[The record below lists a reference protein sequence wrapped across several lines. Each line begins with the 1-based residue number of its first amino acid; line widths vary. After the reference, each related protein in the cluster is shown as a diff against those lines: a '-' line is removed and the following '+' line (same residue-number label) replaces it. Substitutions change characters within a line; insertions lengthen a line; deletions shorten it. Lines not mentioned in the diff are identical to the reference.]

1 LVSKANGEWVST
13 SSQEFI
19 TKANIV
25 SRGLLSL
32 GVKPGDKI
40 ALISTTNRT
49 EWNILDLAIL
59 QIGAVNVPIYPT
71 ISESDYKYIFNH
83 AEVKYCFLS
92 DEALFEKA
100 YSVQK
105 EVKSLKRIISF
116 DKIKDC
122 AYWEEVFT
130 LGSDEALQEKVDKIK
145 DKVKPEDL
153 ATIIYT
159 SGTTGVPKGVM
170 LSHNNLVSNVKD
182 TVVGLPF
189 VNDINTVLSF
199 LPVCHVFERM
209 LHYLYIYSG
218 ITIHFAESIEKIADN
233 VKEVQPD
240 FMSVVPRLLEKIYD
254 SIIAKGTEL
263 TGIKKSLFFWAVNVG
278 LAYEP
283 YGRNG
288 WLYEKKLALANKLI
302 FSKWREALGGNLTNM
317 VSGSAALQPR
327 LTKIFTAAGMQ
338 ILEGYGLTETSPVIS
353 VNVYEDGN
361 FKVGTVG
368 KTIANVKVK
377 IGEDGEILVKGPN
390 VMQGYYKDPGKTDEV
405 MTGDYFHTGD
415 KGEIDKEGFL
425 KITGRK
431 KEIFK
436 TSGGKYISPTLLE
449 NEMKQSRFIEQI
461 LVIGEGQK
469 MPAAIVQPNFEF
481 VKEWARRHNVDC
493 GNTPEEM
500 AVNEAVHNRLLE
512 EIEHG
517 NKQFG
522 KWETIKIN
530 EAVHN
535 RLLEEIEHGNKQFG
549 KWETIKMFEMTPE
562 AWTVDN
568 DLLTP
573 TFKPKREVILKTYKH
588 LYDKI
593 YAT

>member
-1 LVSKANGEWVST
+1 MSLEITRIFDFAYYQLDKYNLAKSLVTKANGEWVVT
-13 SSQEFI
+13 SSHEFI
-19 TKANIV
+19 AKANIV
-25 SRGLLSL
+25 SRGLLAL

-40 ALISTTNRT
+40 ALISSTNRT
-49 EWNILDLAIL
+49 EWNILDMALL

-71 ISESDYKYIFNH
+71 ISEADYKYIFNH

-92 DEALFEKA
+92 DKVLFEKA
-100 YSVQK
+100 NAVQK
-105 EVKSLKRIISF
+105 EVKSLKRIFSF

-122 AYWEEVFT
+122 AYWDEVFN
-130 LGSDEALQEKVDKIK
+130 LGSDESLQEKVDKLK
-145 DKVKPEDL
+145 DKVKAEDL

-182 TVVGLPF
+182 TVLGLPF
-189 VNDINTVLSF
+189 LKDINHVLSF

-218 ITIHFAESIEKIADN
+218 VTIYFAESIEKIADN

-254 SIIAKGTEL
+254 SIIAKGTAL
-263 TGIKKSLFFWAVNVG
+263 TGVKKSLFFWAVNVG

-288 WLYEKKLALANKLI
+288 WYYEKKLALANKLI
-302 FSKWREALGGNLTNM
+302 FSKWREALGGNLKNM

-353 VNVYEDGN
+353 VNVYEDEN

-368 KTIANVKVK
+368 KTIANVEVK
-377 IGEDGEILVKGPN
+377 IAEDGEILVKGPN
-390 VMQGYYKDPGKTDEV
+390 VMLGYYKDPKKTEEV
-405 MTGDYFHTGD
+405 MTSDYFHTGD

-469 MPAAIVQPNFEF
+469 MPAAIVQPNYGF
-481 VKEWARRHNVDC
+481 VKEWARRHNVTC

-500 AVNEAVHNRLLE
+500 AVNREVHDR
-512 EIEHG
+512 I
-517 NKQFG
+517 
-522 KWETIKIN
+522 
-530 EAVHN
+530 
-535 RLLEEIEHGNKQFG
+535 LEEIEHGNKQFG

-562 AWTVDN
+562 VWSVDN
-568 DLLTP
+568 ELLTP

-593 YAT
+593 YRL

>member
-1 LVSKANGEWVST
+1 MSIETTRIFDFAYYQLDKYNLAKSLVSKVNGEWIST

-19 TKANIV
+19 AKANIV
-25 SRGLLSL
+25 SRGLLAL

-40 ALISTTNRT
+40 ALISSTNRT
-49 EWNILDLAIL
+49 EWNILDLALL

-100 YSVQK
+100 NAVQK
-105 EVKSLKRIISF
+105 EVKSLKRIFSF

-130 LGSDEALQEKVDKIK
+130 LGSEESLQEKVDALK

-182 TVVGLPF
+182 TVQGLPF
-189 VNDINTVLSF
+189 LKDINNVLSF

-218 ITIHFAESIEKIADN
+218 ITIYFAESIEKIADN

-254 SIIAKGTEL
+254 SIIAKGTAL

-302 FSKWREALGGNLTNM
+302 FSKWRAALGGNLSNM

-353 VNVYEDGN
+353 VNVYENQN

-368 KTIANVKVK
+368 KAIANVEVK
-377 IGEDGEILVKGPN
+377 IAEDGEILVKGPN
-390 VMQGYYKDPGKTDEV
+390 VMLGYYKDAAKTTEV

-469 MPAAIVQPNFEF
+469 MPAAIVQPNYEF
-481 VKEWARRHNVDC
+481 VKEWARRHNVSC

-500 AVNEAVHNRLLE
+500 AVNEAVHNRILE

-522 KWETIKIN
+522 KWETIK
-530 EAVHN
+530 
-535 RLLEEIEHGNKQFG
+535 K
-549 KWETIKMFEMTPE
+549 FEMTPE

-573 TFKPKREVILKTYKH
+573 TFKPKRVVILKTYKH

-593 YAT
+593 YNQ

>member
-1 LVSKANGEWVST
+1 MSIATTRIFDFAYYQLDNYNLSKSLVSKVNGEWVST

-25 SRGLLSL
+25 SRGLLAL
-32 GVKPGDKI
+32 GIKPGDKI
-40 ALISTTNRT
+40 ALISSTNRT
-49 EWNILDLAIL
+49 EWNVLDLALL

-100 YSVQK
+100 NSVK
-105 EVKSLKRIISF
+105 NEVKSLKRIFSF

-130 LGSDEALQEKVDKIK
+130 LGSDQSLQEKVDALK

-182 TVVGLPF
+182 TVLGLPF
-189 VNDINTVLSF
+189 LKDINNVLSF

-218 ITIHFAESIEKIADN
+218 ITIYFAESIEKIADN

-254 SIIAKGTEL
+254 SIIAKGTAL
-263 TGIKKSLFFWAVNVG
+263 TGIKKSLFFWAVDVG

-283 YGRNG
+283 YKRNG
-288 WLYEKKLALANKLI
+288 WYYEKKLALANKLI
-302 FSKWREALGGNLTNM
+302 FSKWREALGGQLHHM

-327 LTKIFTAAGMQ
+327 LTKIFTAAGMR
-338 ILEGYGLTETSPVIS
+338 ILEGYGLTETSPVVS
-353 VNVYEDGN
+353 VNCYEDEN

-368 KTIANVKVK
+368 KAISNVEIKIA
-377 IGEDGEILVKGPN
+377 EDGEILIKGPN
-390 VMQGYYKDPGKTDEV
+390 VMQGYYKDAEKTASV
-405 MTGDYFHTGD
+405 MTEAYFHTGD

-469 MPAAIVQPNFEF
+469 MPAAIVQPNYEF
-481 VKEWARRHNVDC
+481 VKEWARRHNVTC

-500 AVNEAVHNRLLE
+500 AVNEVVHNRILE

-522 KWETIKIN
+522 KWETIK
-530 EAVHN
+530 
-535 RLLEEIEHGNKQFG
+535 K
-549 KWETIKMFEMTPE
+549 FEMTPE

-568 DLLTP
+568 NLLTP

-593 YAT
+593 YGQ

>member
-1 LVSKANGEWVST
+1 MASEITRIFDFAYYQLDKYNLPKALVSKASGEWVST
-13 SSQEFI
+13 SSKEFVA
-19 TKANIV
+19 KANIV

-40 ALISTTNRT
+40 ALISSTNRT
-49 EWNILDLAIL
+49 EWNIMDLAL
-59 QIGAVNVPIYPT
+59 SQIGAVNVPIYPT
-71 ISESDYKYIFNH
+71 ISEADYKYIFNH

-92 DEALFEKA
+92 DEELFTKA
-100 YSVQK
+100 NAIEK
-105 EVKSLKRIISF
+105 EVKSLKRIFSF
-116 DKIKDC
+116 DKVKDC

-130 LGSDEALQEKVDKIK
+130 LGSDETLQKKVDTLK
-145 DKVKPEDL
+145 DKVKTEDL

-170 LSHNNLVSNVKD
+170 LSHSNLVSNVLD
-182 TVVGLPF
+182 TVKGLPF
-189 VNDINTVLSF
+189 IVTIDNVLSF

-218 ITIHFAESIEKIADN
+218 ITIYFAESIEKIPEN
-233 VKEVQPD
+233 IKEVKPD

-254 SIIAKGTEL
+254 SIIAKGAAL
-263 TGIKKSLFFWAVNVG
+263 TGVKKALFFWAVDVG

-288 WLYEKKLALANKLI
+288 WFYEKKLALANKLI
-302 FSKWREALGGNLTNM
+302 FSKWREALGGNINHM

-327 LTKIFTAAGMQ
+327 LTKVFSAAGMR
-338 ILEGYGLTETSPVIS
+338 ILEGYGLTETSPVVS
-353 VNVYEDGN
+353 VNSYEDEN

-368 KTIANVKVK
+368 KAIENVAIKIA
-377 IGEDGEILVKGPN
+377 EDGEILVKGPN
-390 VMQGYYKDPGKTDEV
+390 VMQGYYKDAEKTASV
-405 MTGDYFHTGD
+405 MTDDYFHTGD
-415 KGEIDKEGFL
+415 KGELDKEGFL

-469 MPAAIVQPNFEF
+469 MPAAILQPNYEF
-481 VKEWARRHNVDC
+481 VKEWARRHQINC
-493 GNTPEEM
+493 GLTPEEM
-500 AVNEAVHNRLLE
+500 AVNKEVHDRILE

-522 KWETIKIN
+522 KWETIK
-530 EAVHN
+530 
-535 RLLEEIEHGNKQFG
+535 K
-549 KWETIKMFEMTPE
+549 FEMTAE
-562 AWTVDN
+562 IWSVDN
-568 DLLTP
+568 NLLTP

-593 YAT
+593 YSV

>member
-1 LVSKANGEWVST
+1 MSTEITRIFDFAYYQLDKYNLAKSLVSKVNGEWVAT
-13 SSQEFI
+13 SSQEFV
-19 TKANIV
+19 TKANII
-25 SRGLLSL
+25 SRGLLTL

-40 ALISTTNRT
+40 ALISSNNRV

-71 ISESDYKYIFNH
+71 ISEADYKYIFNH

-100 YSVQK
+100 NAVQK
-105 EVKSLKRIISF
+105 EVKSLKRIFSF

-130 LGSDEALQEKVDKIK
+130 LGSDISLQEKVDKLK
-145 DKVKPEDL
+145 DKVKAEDL

-182 TVVGLPF
+182 TVLGLPF
-189 VNDINTVLSF
+189 LKDINNVLSF

-218 ITIHFAESIEKIADN
+218 TTIYFAESIEKIAAN
-233 VKEVQPD
+233 VKEVKPD

-254 SIIAKGTEL
+254 SIIAKGTAL
-263 TGIKKSLFFWAVNVG
+263 TGAKKVLFFWAVDVG

-288 WLYEKKLALANKLI
+288 WYYEKKLALANKLI
-302 FSKWREALGGNLTNM
+302 FSKWREALGGNLHNM

-353 VNVYEDGN
+353 VNVYEDEN

-368 KTIANVKVK
+368 KTIANVDVK
-377 IGEDGEILVKGPN
+377 IAEDGEIMVKGPN
-390 VMQGYYKDPGKTDEV
+390 VMQGYYKDPKKTAEV

-469 MPAAIVQPNFEF
+469 MPAAIIQPNYDF
-481 VKEWARRHNVDC
+481 VKEWARRHNVSC
-493 GNTPEEM
+493 GSTPEEM
-500 AVNEAVHNRLLE
+500 AVNKAVHDR
-512 EIEHG
+512 I
-517 NKQFG
+517 
-522 KWETIKIN
+522 
-530 EAVHN
+530 
-535 RLLEEIEHGNKQFG
+535 LEEIEHGNKQFG
-549 KWETIKMFEMTPE
+549 KWETIKMFELTPE
-562 AWTVDN
+562 VWSVDN

-573 TFKPKREVILKTYKH
+573 TFKPKRAMILKTYKH

-593 YAT
+593 YR

>member
-1 LVSKANGEWVST
+1 
-13 SSQEFI
+13 
-19 TKANIV
+19 
-25 SRGLLSL
+25 
-32 GVKPGDKI
+32 
-40 ALISTTNRT
+40 
-49 EWNILDLAIL
+49 
-59 QIGAVNVPIYPT
+59 
-71 ISESDYKYIFNH
+71 
-83 AEVKYCFLS
+83 
-92 DEALFEKA
+92 
-100 YSVQK
+100 
-105 EVKSLKRIISF
+105 
-116 DKIKDC
+116 
-122 AYWEEVFT
+122 
-130 LGSDEALQEKVDKIK
+130 
-145 DKVKPEDL
+145 
-153 ATIIYT
+153 
-159 SGTTGVPKGVM
+159 M

-189 VNDINTVLSF
+189 LKDINKVMSF

-218 ITIHFAESIEKIADN
+218 VTIYFAESIEKIADN
-233 VKEVQPD
+233 VKEVKPD

-254 SIIAKGTEL
+254 SIIAKGTAL
-263 TGIKKSLFFWAVNVG
+263 TGIKKFLFFWAVKVG
-278 LAYEP
+278 LSYEP

-288 WLYEKKLALANKLI
+288 WLYKKKLALANKLI
-302 FSKWREALGGNLTNM
+302 FSKWREALGGNLDNM

-327 LTKIFTAAGMQ
+327 LTRIFTAAGMQ
-338 ILEGYGLTETSPVIS
+338 VLEGYGLTETSPVIS
-353 VNVYEDGN
+353 VNVYDDEN

-368 KTIANVKVK
+368 KTIANVEVK
-377 IGEDGEILVKGPN
+377 IADDGEILVKGPN
-390 VMQGYYKDPGKTDEV
+390 VMLGYYKDDKKTSEV

-469 MPAAIVQPNFEF
+469 MPAAIVQPNYEF
-481 VKEWARRHNVDC
+481 VKEWARRHNVSC

-500 AVNEAVHNRLLE
+500 AVNEAVHNRILE

-522 KWETIKIN
+522 KWETIK
-530 EAVHN
+530 
-535 RLLEEIEHGNKQFG
+535 K
-549 KWETIKMFEMTPE
+549 FEMTPE

-593 YAT
+593 YT

>member
-1 LVSKANGEWVST
+1 MSIEITRIFDFAYYQLDKYNLAKSLVSKVNGEWVST

-19 TKANIV
+19 TKANII
-25 SRGLLSL
+25 SRGLLAL

-40 ALISTTNRT
+40 ALISSTNRP
-49 EWNILDLAIL
+49 EWNILDLALL
-59 QIGAVNVPIYPT
+59 QIGAVNVPVYPT
-71 ISESDYKYIFNH
+71 ISEADYKYIFNH

-100 YSVQK
+100 NAVQK
-105 EVKSLKRIISF
+105 EVKSLKRIFSF

-130 LGSDEALQEKVDKIK
+130 LGSDQSLQEKVDKLK
-145 DKVKPEDL
+145 DKVKAEDL

-182 TVVGLPF
+182 TVLGLPF
-189 VNDINTVLSF
+189 LQDINNVLSF

-218 ITIHFAESIEKIADN
+218 VTIYFAESIEKIAAN
-233 VKEVQPD
+233 VKEVKPD

-254 SIIAKGTEL
+254 SIIAKGTAL
-263 TGIKKSLFFWAVNVG
+263 TGVKKVLFFWAVDVG

-288 WLYEKKLALANKLI
+288 WYYEKKLALANKLI
-302 FSKWREALGGNLTNM
+302 FSKWREALGGNLHNL

-327 LTKIFTAAGMQ
+327 LTKIFSAAGMQ
-338 ILEGYGLTETSPVIS
+338 ILEGYGLTETSPVVS
-353 VNVYEDGN
+353 VNVYQDEN

-368 KTIANVKVK
+368 KTIANVEVK
-377 IGEDGEILVKGPN
+377 IAEDGEILIKGPN
-390 VMQGYYKDPGKTDEV
+390 VMLGYYKDPKKTEEV

-415 KGEIDKEGFL
+415 KGEIDQEGFL

-469 MPAAIVQPNFEF
+469 MPAAIIQPNYDF
-481 VKEWARRHNVDC
+481 VKEWARRHNISC
-493 GNTPEEM
+493 GTTPEEM
-500 AVNEAVHNRLLE
+500 AVNKAVHDR
-512 EIEHG
+512 I
-517 NKQFG
+517 
-522 KWETIKIN
+522 
-530 EAVHN
+530 
-535 RLLEEIEHGNKQFG
+535 LEEIEHGNKQFG

-562 AWTVDN
+562 TWSVDN

-573 TFKPKREVILKTYKH
+573 TFKPKRAIILKTYKH

-593 YAT
+593 YN

>member
-1 LVSKANGEWVST
+1 MSIEITRIFDFAYYQLDKYNLAKSLVSKANGEWVST

-105 EVKSLKRIISF
+105 EVKSLKRIFSF

-278 LAYEP
+278 LSYEP

-522 KWETIKIN
+522 KWETIK
-530 EAVHN
+530 
-535 RLLEEIEHGNKQFG
+535 
-549 KWETIKMFEMTPE
+549 MFEMTPE

>member
-1 LVSKANGEWVST
+1 MSIEITRIFDFAYYQLDKYNLPKSLVSKASGEWVST

-19 TKANIV
+19 AKANIV

-40 ALISTTNRT
+40 ALISSTNRT

-59 QIGAVNVPIYPT
+59 QIGAVNVPVYPT

-100 YSVQK
+100 DSVKK
-105 EVKSLKRIISF
+105 EVKSLKRIFSF

-130 LGSDEALQEKVDKIK
+130 LGSDESLQEKVDKIK
-145 DKVKPEDL
+145 EKVKPQDL

-182 TVVGLPF
+182 TVLGLPF
-189 VNDINTVLSF
+189 LNDINTVLSF

-278 LAYEP
+278 LSYEP

-288 WLYEKKLALANKLI
+288 WMYEKKLALANKLI
-302 FSKWREALGGNLTNM
+302 FSKWREALGGNLRNM

-353 VNVYEDGN
+353 VNVYEDEN

-368 KTIANVKVK
+368 KTIANVDVK

-481 VKEWARRHNVDC
+481 VKEWARRHNVSC

-500 AVNEAVHNRLLE
+500 VVNEAVHNR
-512 EIEHG
+512 I
-517 NKQFG
+517 
-522 KWETIKIN
+522 
-530 EAVHN
+530 
-535 RLLEEIEHGNKQFG
+535 LEEIEHGNKQFG

-568 DLLTP
+568 DMLTP

-593 YAT
+593 YAS

>member
-1 LVSKANGEWVST
+1 MSIEITRIFDFAYYQLDKYNLAKSLVSKVNGEWVST

-19 TKANIV
+19 TKANII

-40 ALISTTNRT
+40 ALISSTNRT

-100 YSVQK
+100 NAVQK
-105 EVKSLKRIISF
+105 EVKSLKRIFSF

-130 LGSDEALQEKVDKIK
+130 LGSDESLQEKVDALK
-145 DKVKPEDL
+145 DKVKSEDL

-182 TVVGLPF
+182 TVLGLPF

-218 ITIHFAESIEKIADN
+218 ITIYYAESIEKIADN

-254 SIIAKGTEL
+254 SIIAKGAAL
-263 TGIKKSLFFWAVNVG
+263 TGIKKALFFWSVNVG
-278 LAYEP
+278 LSYEP

-302 FSKWREALGGNLTNM
+302 FSKWREALGGNLRNM

-353 VNVYEDGN
+353 VNVYEDEN

-368 KTIANVKVK
+368 KTIANVEVK
-377 IGEDGEILVKGPN
+377 IAEDGEILAKGPN
-390 VMQGYYKDPGKTDEV
+390 VMLGYYKDAAKTAEV

-461 LVIGEGQK
+461 LVIGEGQR
-469 MPAAIVQPNFEF
+469 MPAAIIQPNYDF
-481 VKEWARRHNVDC
+481 VKEWARRHNVSC

-500 AVNEAVHNRLLE
+500 AVNEAVHNRILE
-512 EIEHG
+512 EIDHG

-522 KWETIKIN
+522 KWETIK
-530 EAVHN
+530 
-535 RLLEEIEHGNKQFG
+535 K
-549 KWETIKMFEMTPE
+549 FELTAE

-593 YAT
+593 YAQ

>member
-1 LVSKANGEWVST
+1 MSIEITRIFDFAYYQLDKYNLAKSLVSKVNGEWVAT
-13 SSQEFI
+13 SSQEFV
-19 TKANIV
+19 TKANII

-40 ALISTTNRT
+40 ALISSNNRA

-71 ISESDYKYIFNH
+71 ISEADYKYIFNH

-100 YSVQK
+100 NAIKK
-105 EVKSLKRIISF
+105 EVKSLKRIFSF

-130 LGSDEALQEKVDKIK
+130 LGSDTSLQEKVDKLK
-145 DKVKPEDL
+145 DKVKAEDL

-182 TVVGLPF
+182 TVLGLPF
-189 VNDINTVLSF
+189 LNDLNNVLSF

-218 ITIHFAESIEKIADN
+218 ITIYFAESIEKIAAN
-233 VKEVQPD
+233 VKEVKPD

-254 SIIAKGTEL
+254 SIIAKGTAL
-263 TGIKKSLFFWAVNVG
+263 TGAKKILFFWAVDVG

-288 WLYEKKLALANKLI
+288 WYYEKKLALANKLI
-302 FSKWREALGGNLTNM
+302 FSKWREALGGNLHNM

-338 ILEGYGLTETSPVIS
+338 ILEGYGLTETSPVAS
-353 VNVYEDGN
+353 VNVYQDGN

-368 KTIANVKVK
+368 KTIANVEVK
-377 IGEDGEILVKGPN
+377 IAEDGEILIKGPN
-390 VMQGYYKDPGKTDEV
+390 VMLGYYKDPKKTAEV

-415 KGEIDKEGFL
+415 KGEIDNEGFL

-469 MPAAIVQPNFEF
+469 MPAAIIQPNYDF
-481 VKEWARRHNVDC
+481 VKEWARRHNVSC
-493 GNTPEEM
+493 GSTPEEM
-500 AVNEAVHNRLLE
+500 AVNKAVHDR
-512 EIEHG
+512 I
-517 NKQFG
+517 
-522 KWETIKIN
+522 
-530 EAVHN
+530 
-535 RLLEEIEHGNKQFG
+535 LEEIEHGNKQFG
-549 KWETIKMFEMTPE
+549 KWETIKMFELTPE
-562 AWTVDN
+562 TWSVDN

-573 TFKPKREVILKTYKH
+573 TFKPKRAMILKTYKH

-593 YAT
+593 YR

>member
-1 LVSKANGEWVST
+1 MSTEITRIFDFAYYQLDKYNLPKALVSKTSGEWMAT
-13 SSQEFI
+13 SSKEFV
-19 TKANIV
+19 TKANII

-40 ALISTTNRT
+40 ALISSTNRT
-49 EWNILDLAIL
+49 EWNILDLALL
-59 QIGAVNVPIYPT
+59 QIGAINVPIYPT
-71 ISESDYKYIFNH
+71 IGEGDYQYIFNH
-83 AEVKYCFLS
+83 AEVKFCFLS

-100 YSVQK
+100 RAIEK
-105 EVKSLKRIISF
+105 EVKSLKRIFSF

-122 AYWEEVFT
+122 AYWEEVYT
-130 LGSDEALQEKVDKIK
+130 LGSDESLQKKVDQLK
-145 DKVKPEDL
+145 DKVKPDDL

-170 LSHNNLVSNVKD
+170 LSHNNIVSNVLD
-182 TVVGLPF
+182 TVPGLPF
-189 VNDINTVLSF
+189 LKDIKTVLSF

-218 ITIHFAESIEKIADN
+218 ITIYFAESIEKIAVN
-233 VKEVQPD
+233 VKEVKPD

-254 SIIAKGTEL
+254 SIIAKGTAL
-263 TGIKKSLFFWAVNVG
+263 TGIKKSLFFWAVDIG

-302 FSKWREALGGNLTNM
+302 FSKWREALGGQLRNM

-353 VNVYEDGN
+353 VNVYEDEN

-368 KTIANVKVK
+368 KTIANVEVK
-377 IGEDGEILVKGPN
+377 IAEDGEILIKGPN
-390 VMQGYYKDPGKTDEV
+390 VMQGYYKDPKKTAEV

-415 KGEIDKEGFL
+415 KGEVDKEGFL

-469 MPAAIVQPNFEF
+469 MPAAIVQPNFDF
-481 VKEWARRHNVDC
+481 VKEWARRHNVNC
-493 GNTPEEM
+493 GTTQEEM
-500 AVNEAVHNRLLE
+500 ATNKAVHDRIFE
-512 EIEHG
+512 EIKLG

-522 KWETIKIN
+522 KWETIKK
-530 EAVHN
+530 
-535 RLLEEIEHGNKQFG
+535 IEL
-549 KWETIKMFEMTPE
+549 TPE
-562 AWTVDN
+562 VWTVDN
-568 DLLTP
+568 ELLTP
-573 TFKPKREVILKTYKH
+573 TFKPKREVILKRYKH

-593 YAT
+593 FP

>member
-1 LVSKANGEWVST
+1 MSTEITRIFDFAYYQLDKYNLAKSLVSKVNGEWVAT
-13 SSQEFI
+13 SSQEFV
-19 TKANIV
+19 TKANII
-25 SRGLLSL
+25 SRGLLTL

-40 ALISTTNRT
+40 ALISSNNRV

-71 ISESDYKYIFNH
+71 ISEADYKYIFNH

-100 YSVQK
+100 NAIKK
-105 EVKSLKRIISF
+105 EVKSLKRIFSF

-130 LGSDEALQEKVDKIK
+130 LGSDISLQEKVDKLK
-145 DKVKPEDL
+145 DKVKAEDL

-182 TVVGLPF
+182 TVLGLPF
-189 VNDINTVLSF
+189 LKDINNVLSF

-218 ITIHFAESIEKIADN
+218 VTIYFAESIEKIAAN
-233 VKEVQPD
+233 VKEVKPD

-254 SIIAKGTEL
+254 SIIAKGTAL
-263 TGIKKSLFFWAVNVG
+263 TGAKKVLFFWAVDVG

-288 WLYEKKLALANKLI
+288 WYYEKKLALANKLI
-302 FSKWREALGGNLTNM
+302 FSKWREALGGNLHNM

-353 VNVYEDGN
+353 VNVYEDEN

-368 KTIANVKVK
+368 KTIANVDVK
-377 IGEDGEILVKGPN
+377 IAEDGEIMIKGPN
-390 VMQGYYKDPGKTDEV
+390 VMQGYYKDPKKTAEV

-469 MPAAIVQPNFEF
+469 MPAAIIQPNYDF
-481 VKEWARRHNVDC
+481 VKEWARRHNLSC
-493 GNTPEEM
+493 GTTPEEM
-500 AVNEAVHNRLLE
+500 AVNKAVHDR
-512 EIEHG
+512 I
-517 NKQFG
+517 
-522 KWETIKIN
+522 
-530 EAVHN
+530 
-535 RLLEEIEHGNKQFG
+535 LEEIEHGNKQFG
-549 KWETIKMFEMTPE
+549 KWETIKMFELTPE
-562 AWTVDN
+562 VWSVDN

-573 TFKPKREVILKTYKH
+573 TFKPKRAMILKTYKH

-593 YAT
+593 YR

>member
-1 LVSKANGEWVST
+1 MSTEITRIFDFAYYQLDKYNLAKSLVSKVNGEWVAT
-13 SSQEFI
+13 SSQEFV
-19 TKANIV
+19 TKANII

-40 ALISTTNRT
+40 ALISSNNRA

-71 ISESDYKYIFNH
+71 ISEADYKYIFNH

-100 YSVQK
+100 NAIKK
-105 EVKSLKRIISF
+105 EVKSLKRIFSF

-130 LGSDEALQEKVDKIK
+130 LGSDTSLQEKVDKLK
-145 DKVKPEDL
+145 DKVKAEDL

-182 TVVGLPF
+182 TVLGLPF
-189 VNDINTVLSF
+189 LNDLNNVLSF

-218 ITIHFAESIEKIADN
+218 ITIYFAESIEKIAAN
-233 VKEVQPD
+233 VKEVKPD

-254 SIIAKGTEL
+254 SIIAKGTAL
-263 TGIKKSLFFWAVNVG
+263 TGAKKILFFWAVDVG

-288 WLYEKKLALANKLI
+288 WYYEKKLALANKLI
-302 FSKWREALGGNLTNM
+302 FSKWREALGGNLHNM

-338 ILEGYGLTETSPVIS
+338 ILEGYGLTETSPVAS
-353 VNVYEDGN
+353 VNVYQDGN

-368 KTIANVKVK
+368 KTIANVEVK
-377 IGEDGEILVKGPN
+377 IAEDGEILIKGPN
-390 VMQGYYKDPGKTDEV
+390 VMLGYYKDPKKTAEV

-415 KGEIDKEGFL
+415 KGEIDQEGFL

-469 MPAAIVQPNFEF
+469 MPAAIIQPNYDF
-481 VKEWARRHNVDC
+481 VKEWARRHNVSC
-493 GNTPEEM
+493 GSTPEEM
-500 AVNEAVHNRLLE
+500 AVNKAVHDR
-512 EIEHG
+512 I
-517 NKQFG
+517 
-522 KWETIKIN
+522 
-530 EAVHN
+530 
-535 RLLEEIEHGNKQFG
+535 LEEIEHGNKQFG
-549 KWETIKMFEMTPE
+549 KWETIKMFELTPE
-562 AWTVDN
+562 TWSVDN

-573 TFKPKREVILKTYKH
+573 TFKPKRAMILKTYKH

-593 YAT
+593 YR